1 MTTALDRPRACLSGQ
16 APPFGQS
23 RLFGQ
28 SRHACRY
35 RWGRFAIAT
44 CRLWVVVGIA
54 LSLVCGGRSSG
65 RRAMA
70 QGEGDPVIAAWGA
83 FPETYACGQC
93 HDESQAVPNHRFD
106 DPSHLK
112 RGDFSRQNEMHRWV
126 REDTHAVARL
136 RVEPLTPQ
144 RIESERARL
153 KTLLQVEPG
162 SAAAPVDSWL
172 GASNALSRRMC
183 EALGFDVDSPEGYA
197 RFAASCL
204 TCHGGYD
211 PKQASQK
218 GFTRTEDLSLA
229 QPGVSCLGCHQQV
242 SGDGAGV
249 ASWIVEHASLTDP
262 QQRGWRMKSPQEKAD
277 LGMRDLVST
286 SAQAELCIDCHVGN
300 PQKGMFVTH
309 TMYAAGHP
317 PLANFE
323 LETFCEAMP
332 RHWRSE
338 SEQVEAFAAAR
349 YPQADEY
356 FRLNFPGLMA
366 AAASPESVAWDSRR
380 LLIGAAASRR
390 RFAEIVAWAAD
401 APGMWG
407 DFALYDCGACHHE
420 LRRPS
425 DRQRRGYPAAPGRPR
440 PHEWPELLHD
450 LIGPEEAID
459 KAHNDLVRAMTV
471 IPFGDREASRAAAA
485 AMVTILD
492 QRLRKF
498 ESATPLRTS
507 DLWEA
512 LRRLAAT
519 PADRLVDYAAARQV
533 VWGVTIA
540 AEELGRDS
548 RLSAQQRQTLDAIA
562 QEIGSWR
569 EAEVAARQSSA
580 GIGIGPTLLSA
591 RDQPMTGP
599 PLQIELERRAR
610 YRPDALEASLA
621 RIRRVLAERD

>member
-1 MTTALDRPRACLSGQ
+1 
-16 APPFGQS
+16 
-23 RLFGQ
+23 
-28 SRHACRY
+28 
-35 RWGRFAIAT
+35 
-44 CRLWVVVGIA
+44 
-54 LSLVCGGRSSG
+54 
-65 RRAMA
+65 MA
-70 QGEGDPVIAAWGA
+70 QGEVDPVIAAWGA

-106 DPSHLK
+106 DPTHLK

-136 RVEPLTPQ
+136 RVEPLTTQ

-153 KTLLQVEPG
+153 KTLLQAPPG
-162 SAAAPVDSWL
+162 AAAAPVDSWL

-183 EALGFDVDSPEGYA
+183 ESLGLDVDSPEGYE

-211 PKQASQK
+211 PQQSSGK
-218 GFTRTEDLSLA
+218 GFALTEDLSLA

-262 QQRGWRMKSPQEKAD
+262 QQRGWRMKSPQEKAA

-349 YPQADEY
+349 YPRGDEY
-356 FRLNFPGLMA
+356 FRLNFPGISA
-366 AAASPESVAWDSRR
+366 EAVSAQAVSPEAVSADAVAWDFRR
-380 LLIGAAASRR
+380 SLIGAAASRR
-390 RFAEIVAWAAD
+390 RFAEMVTWAAE

-440 PHEWPELLHD
+440 PHEWPDLLQD
-450 LIGPEEAID
+450 LSEPDEAID
-459 KAHNDLVRAMTV
+459 KAHDDLVRAMTV
-471 IPFGDREASRAAAA
+471 IPFGDRDASRAAAA
-485 AMVTILD
+485 AMAKLLD
-492 QRLRKF
+492 QRVRRL
-498 ESATPLRTS
+498 ESATPLRTK

-512 LRRLAAT
+512 LNRLAAT

-540 AEELGRDS
+540 AEGLGRDS
-548 RLSAQQRQTLDAIA
+548 RLSAQDRGKLGAIA

-569 EAEVAARQSSA
+569 GGDAAAGGSSA
-580 GIGIGPTLLSA
+580 GIGIGPALLSA